1 MRVHPRQSPQRG
13 ATLVTGMPRA
23 LPSALL
29 VGVHLGLL
37 QAGYLLALSR
47 ALSAAHTTYALV
59 LTAWL
64 AGSALGLWS
73 PAPARDLPRALA
85 LGLLVYGGAALVL
98 GGLDFAAAS
107 PWWFAPAVAIGGLAS
122 GTYFAAA
129 VAAGAPTGRVFA
141 RETYGFLAGTLL
153 AAAGYA
159 FLGRHALLV
168 MPLVT
173 GTLVLLRRPLAAAPA
188 LAAALLV
195 ACDDPVRVIPAP
207 DRALFGAEVYPVLLR
222 DCSFPACHGDPRR
235 PLFVPGP
242 GRTRLGEPESLLDAP
257 TREEVD
263 LAYDRARAWLLAE
276 GDEPPP
282 LLHKPGPRAAHE
294 GRDEHGRNVYEAPDA
309 PGLATLTRWAEGAEE
324 TP

>member
-1 MRVHPRQSPQRG
+1 
-13 ATLVTGMPRA
+13 MPRA
-23 LPSALL
+23 LPSAFL

-37 QAGYLLALSR
+37 QAGLLLTLSR

-73 PAPARDLPRALA
+73 RAPARDLPRALG
-85 LGLLVYGGAALVL
+85 LGLVAYAAAALSL
-98 GGLDFAAAS
+98 GRVDFVAAS
-107 PWWFAPAVAIGGLAS
+107 PWWFVPAVAAAGLAS

-129 VAAGAPTGRVFA
+129 VAGGAATARVFA
-141 RETYGFLAGTLL
+141 RETWGFLAGTLL

-159 FLGRHALLV
+159 FLGRPALLY

-173 GTLVLLRRPLAAAPA
+173 GVLTLVGRPRAAVVAPA
-188 LAAALLV
+188 LLLV
-195 ACDDPVRVIPAP
+195 AGCDDPVRVVPAP
-207 DRALFGAEVYPVLLR
+207 DRGRFGAEVYPVLLR

-242 GRTRLGEPESLLDAP
+242 GRTRLGEPESPLDAP
-257 TREEVD
+257 TRAEVD

-294 GRDEHGRNVYEAPDA
+294 GRDEHGRNVYEDPDA
-309 PGLATLTRWAEGAEE
+309 PGLAVLTAWAEGTEA
-324 TP
+324 PAP

>member
-1 MRVHPRQSPQRG
+1 
-13 ATLVTGMPRA
+13 MPRA
-23 LPSALL
+23 LPSAFL

-37 QAGYLLALSR
+37 QAGLLLTLSR

-73 PAPARDLPRALA
+73 RAPARDLPRALG
-85 LGLLVYGGAALVL
+85 LGLVAYAAAALSLARV
-98 GGLDFAAAS
+98 DFVAAS
-107 PWWFAPAVAIGGLAS
+107 PWWFAPAVAAAGLAS

-129 VAAGAPTGRVFA
+129 VAGGAATARVFA
-141 RETYGFLAGTLL
+141 RETWGFLAGTLL

-159 FLGRHALLV
+159 FLGRPALLY

-173 GTLVLLRRPLAAAPA
+173 GVLALAGRPRAAVA
-188 LAAALLV
+188 AAALLLV
-195 ACDDPVRVIPAP
+195 AACDDPVRVVPAP
-207 DRALFGAEVYPVLLR
+207 DRARFGAEVYPVLLR

-242 GRTRLGEPESLLDAP
+242 GRTRLEAPESPLDAP
-257 TREEVD
+257 TRAEVD

-294 GRDEHGRNVYEAPDA
+294 GRDEHGRNVYEDPDA
-309 PGLATLTRWAEGAEE
+309 PGLAALTAWAEGTEA
-324 TP
+324 PAP

>member
-1 MRVHPRQSPQRG
+1 MRP
-13 ATLVTGMPRA
+13 

-37 QAGYLLALSR
+37 QAGLLLTLSR

-73 PAPARDLPRALA
+73 RAPARDLPRALL
-85 LGLLVYGGAALVL
+85 LGLVAYGGAALALSRV
-98 GGLDFAAAS
+98 DFAAVD
-107 PWWFAPAVAIGGLAS
+107 PWWFAPAVAAAGLAS
-122 GTYFAAA
+122 GTFFAAA
-129 VAAGAPTGRVFA
+129 VAGGAATGRVFA

-173 GTLVLLRRPLAAAPA
+173 GAIVLAPRRLRP
-188 LAAALLV
+188 AAALLAALLP
-195 ACDDPVRVIPAP
+195 ACDDPERVVPAP
-207 DRALFGAEVYPVLLR
+207 DRARFGAEVYPLLLR

-242 GRTRLGEPESLLDAP
+242 GRTRLGTPESPLDEP
-257 TREEVD
+257 TRDEVD

-294 GRDEHGRNVYEAPDA
+294 GRDEHGRNVYEDPDS
-309 PGLATLTRWAEGAEE
+309 PGLAILKSWAEGTEV